1 MRRKG
6 EQKVKRSWPPYDEK
20 HPVARRIRTG
30 DNWFYAWMAETAPL
44 VVLEKR
50 SGIEFGRL
58 LGIDLYDLV
67 TRTELEALVEAWD
80 APLADVMASIPN
92 PEWIVDR

>member
-6 EQKVKRSWPPYDEK
+6 ERKLEKTWPPYNEK
-20 HPVARRIRTG
+20 HPVANRIATG

-50 SGIEFGRL
+50 SGISFARL
-58 LGIDLYDLV
+58 VGIDLHDRA
-67 TRTELEALVEAWD
+67 TRAEVEALARAWNVPVE
-80 APLADVMASIPN
+80 DVLASIPDQAMV
-92 PEWIVDR
+92 VD